1 MDNSTAI
8 PHFNVTNIID
18 LDLNKT
24 LQDYNDEEALRRL
37 APMIYLVL
45 LMLIGIPGNVL
56 VLIVYPIRFQKST
69 HRTFIIGLALSDL
82 FVCAVTLPFEIT
94 EMRFQ
99 YTFYNM
105 WACKFF
111 RACNNLF
118 ALSSIFILMGL
129 SGDRYRRVFTPLKL
143 QMTSHHATVIIFF
156 SVCLS
161 FMFSW
166 PNFFI
171 SGIRHVKL
179 GQLNITGFDCSL
191 SDQFAKTIY
200 PTVYGGTLFLIFIIC
215 MVSLIVI
222 YSLIGRKLCVHIQF
236 RRKFSN
242 VSSSKSTS
250 DTTLSNEQHH
260 VNTSQQYENE
270 VFEDKKDKKEHSE
283 KKLLNKKK
291 STIKDRKKSTKEDM
305 ASKKLTKIAF
315 AVSLAFILSYL
326 PHLTISLLTA
336 LKGKF
341 LFAPGPVVSAVL
353 PIVSRSFAI
362 NNVVNPIIYA
372 FIDRRFRDGYR
383 YIFKKIICFKK
394 SHSYNL

>member
-1 MDNSTAI
+1 MDNSTIA
-8 PHFNVTNIID
+8 NYNLTNITD
-18 LDLNKT
+18 LDFNKT

-37 APMIYLVL
+37 APMIYLLL

-56 VLIVYPIRFQKST
+56 VLVVYPIRFQKST

-143 QMTSHHATVIIFF
+143 QMTSHHATIFIVF

-161 FMFSW
+161 FLFSW

-179 GQLNITGFDCSL
+179 GEFNITGFDCSL

-222 YSLIGRKLCVHIQF
+222 YSFIGRKLCAHIQF
-236 RRKFSN
+236 RRTFSN

-250 DTTLSNEQHH
+250 DTSLHNERHKI
-260 VNTSQQYENE
+260 NTSQQYENE
-270 VFEDKKDKKEHSE
+270 VFEEKKQNSE
-283 KKLLNKKK
+283 KKLISKQK
-291 STIKDRKKSTKEDM
+291 STNKDRQKSTKEDM

-341 LFAPGPVVSAVL
+341 LFPPGPIVSAVL
-353 PIVSRSFAI
+353 PIVTRSFAI

-383 YIFKKIICFKK
+383 FIFKKMVCFK
-394 SHSYNL
+394 

>member
-1 MDNSTAI
+1 MDNSSIA
-8 PHFNVTNIID
+8 NYNLTNITD
-18 LDLNKT
+18 LDFNKT

-37 APMIYLVL
+37 APMIYLLL

-56 VLIVYPIRFQKST
+56 VLVVYPIRFQKST

-129 SGDRYRRVFTPLKL
+129 SSDRYRRVFTPLKL
-143 QMTSHHATVIIFF
+143 QMTSHHATIFIVF

-161 FMFSW
+161 FLFSW

-179 GQLNITGFDCSL
+179 GEFNITGFDCSL

-222 YSLIGRKLCVHIQF
+222 YSLIGRKLCAHIQF
-236 RRKFSN
+236 RRTFSN

-250 DTTLSNEQHH
+250 DTSLHNERHKI
-260 VNTSQQYENE
+260 NTSQQYENE
-270 VFEDKKDKKEHSE
+270 VFEEKKQNSE
-283 KKLLNKKK
+283 KKLISKQK
-291 STIKDRKKSTKEDM
+291 STNKDRQNQQKEDM

-336 LKGKF
+336 LKGKSF
-341 LFAPGPVVSAVL
+341 VSA
-353 PIVSRSFAI
+353 RSYCVRCVANSNQVI
-362 NNVVNPIIYA
+362 
-372 FIDRRFRDGYR
+372 R
-383 YIFKKIICFKK
+383 
-394 SHSYNL
+394 H

>member
-1 MDNSTAI
+1 MDNSTIA
-8 PHFNVTNIID
+8 NYNLTNRTY
-18 LDLNKT
+18 LDFNKT

-37 APMIYLVL
+37 APMIYLAL

-143 QMTSHHATVIIFF
+143 QMTSHHATIFIFF
-156 SVCLS
+156 SVCLALV
-161 FMFSW
+161 FSW
-166 PNFFI
+166 PNFLI

-179 GQLNITGFDCSL
+179 GEFNITGFDCSL

-200 PTVYGGTLFLIFIIC
+200 PTVYGGVLFLIFIIC

-222 YSLIGRKLCVHIQF
+222 YSLIGRKLCAHIHF

-250 DTTLSNEQHH
+250 DTTLPNEQHNI
-260 VNTSQQYENE
+260 NTSQQYQNE
-270 VFEDKKDKKEHSE
+270 VFEEKKQNSE
-283 KKLLNKKK
+283 KKLLSKQK
-291 STIKDRKKSTKEDM
+291 STNKDRKKSKKEDM

-341 LFAPGPVVSAVL
+341 LFPPGPIVSAVL
-353 PIVSRSFAI
+353 PIVTRSFAI

-383 YIFKKIICFKK
+383 FIFKKMNCFK
-394 SHSYNL
+394 

>member
-1 MDNSTAI
+1 MDNSTIA
-8 PHFNVTNIID
+8 NYNLTNITD
-18 LDLNKT
+18 LDFNKT

-37 APMIYLVL
+37 APMIYLLL

-56 VLIVYPIRFQKST
+56 VLVVYPIRFQKST

-143 QMTSHHATVIIFF
+143 QMTSHHATIFIVF

-161 FMFSW
+161 FLFSW

-179 GQLNITGFDCSL
+179 GEFNITGFDCSL

-222 YSLIGRKLCVHIQF
+222 YSLIGRKLCAHIQF
-236 RRKFSN
+236 RRTFSN

-250 DTTLSNEQHH
+250 DTSLPNERHKI
-260 VNTSQQYENE
+260 NTSQQYENE
-270 VFEDKKDKKEHSE
+270 VFEEKKQNSE
-283 KKLLNKKK
+283 KKLISKQK
-291 STIKDRKKSTKEDM
+291 STNKDRQKSTKEDM

-341 LFAPGPVVSAVL
+341 LFPPGPIVSAVL
-353 PIVSRSFAI
+353 PIVTRSFAI

-383 YIFKKIICFKK
+383 FIFKKMVCFK
-394 SHSYNL
+394 

>member
-1 MDNSTAI
+1 MDNSTIA
-8 PHFNVTNIID
+8 NYNLTNITD
-18 LDLNKT
+18 LDFNKT

-37 APMIYLVL
+37 APMIYLLL

-56 VLIVYPIRFQKST
+56 VLVVYPIRFQKST

-143 QMTSHHATVIIFF
+143 QMTSHHATIFIVF

-161 FMFSW
+161 FLFSW

-179 GQLNITGFDCSL
+179 GEFNITGFDCSL

-222 YSLIGRKLCVHIQF
+222 YSLIGRKLCAHIQF
-236 RRKFSN
+236 RRTFSN

-250 DTTLSNEQHH
+250 DTSLPNERHKI
-260 VNTSQQYENE
+260 NTSQQYENE
-270 VFEDKKDKKEHSE
+270 VFEEKKQNSE
-283 KKLLNKKK
+283 KKLISKQK
-291 STIKDRKKSTKEDM
+291 STNKDRQKSTKEDM

-326 PHLTISLLTA
+326 PHLIISLLTA

-341 LFAPGPVVSAVL
+341 LFPPGPIVSAVL
-353 PIVSRSFAI
+353 PIVTRSFAI

-383 YIFKKIICFKK
+383 FIFKKMVCFK
-394 SHSYNL
+394 